1 MSLLAVVDTNVVA
14 AGLMTSDDSSP
25 TARILDLM
33 LSGSL
38 RFLLSVELLTEYREV
53 LLRPKIA
60 CSHGLSTDEVDRVL
74 ADLVLHAA
82 LREITPLAA
91 GLSPR
96 GDEHVVAL
104 LAVDPSAVLVTGD
117 KALARLVAPR
127 AFSPGRFLALRLA
140 PG

>member
-1 MSLLAVVDTNVVA
+1 MSVLAVVDTNVVV
-14 AGLMTSDDSSP
+14 AGLLTIDATSP
-25 TARILDLM
+25 TVRILDLM

-38 RFLLSVELLTEYREV
+38 RFLLSIELLTEYREV

-60 CSHGLSTDEVDRVL
+60 RGHGLSADEVDRVL
-74 ADLVLHAA
+74 AALVLQAA
-82 LREITPLAA
+82 LREIAPPAA

-117 KALARLVAPR
+117 RALASLVAER
-127 AFSPGRFLALRLA
+127 ALSPGQFLALRIDSR
-140 PG
+140 